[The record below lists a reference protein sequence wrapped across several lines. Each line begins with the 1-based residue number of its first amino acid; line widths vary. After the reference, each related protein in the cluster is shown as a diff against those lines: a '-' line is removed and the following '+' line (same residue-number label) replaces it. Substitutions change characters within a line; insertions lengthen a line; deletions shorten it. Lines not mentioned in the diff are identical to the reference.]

1 MSRYKQDFQY
11 KDIGTVLLENRI
23 INLVGQVNDELAYS
37 ICSALM
43 VLDEEDNTKPI
54 QLFINSPG
62 GSVMA
67 GLSIIDTMNHI
78 KSPVYTVVTGLA
90 ASMGAAILSAGEKGH
105 RIALP
110 NATVMLHQVSAGEQ
124 GNIQDM
130 RVGFEFTEKLNKK
143 LLTMIAANCGKSV
156 EQFEKDTMRD
166 KWLFADEA
174 LKYGIVDEVAVSSKQ
189 PVSQAKPTKAK
200 K

>member
-78 KSPVYTVVTGLA
+78 KSPVYTIVTGLA
-90 ASMGAAILSAGEKGH
+90 ASMGAAILSAGQKGH
-105 RIALP
+105 RMALP
-110 NATVMLHQVSAGEQ
+110 NATVMLHQVSAGEH

-130 RVGFEFTEKLNKK
+130 RVGLEFTEKLNNR
-143 LLTMIAANCGKSV
+143 LMTMIAENCGKTLKQL
-156 EQFEKDTMRD
+156 ENDTMRD

-174 LKYGIVDEVAVSSKQ
+174 LKYGIVDEVVKS
-189 PVSQAKPTKAK
+189 TKTK
-200 K
+200 